1 MIKAILTLVLFGAV
15 GFGAYT
21 TFFKKDSSY
30 QASEV
35 LNYQNSES
43 ASEVKGTEETI
54 SPTEPFTMKGTF
66 SDLSKKGGSY
76 ECTVSHNVSVAQ
88 SKGTVYVSGSKIRG
102 EFASTVPQVN
112 MTVNSTMISDGSH
125 IYTWTD
131 MAKTGFKAKIVESA
145 KPTSA
150 DSVGNEYM
158 QNLEYSC
165 NPWPADE
172 SKFAVPTEIT
182 FIDTNK

>member
-1 MIKAILTLVLFGAV
+1 MIKAIFTLVLLGAV

-30 QASEV
+30 QASDVVNE
-35 LNYQNSES
+35 QNSES
-43 ASEVKGTEETI
+43 TSEVKGTEETI

-76 ECTVSHNVSVAQ
+76 ECSVSHSVSVAE
-88 SKGTVYVSGSKIRG
+88 SNGKVYVSSTKIRG
-102 EFASTVPQVN
+102 DFSSKIPQVN
-112 MTVNSTMISDGSH
+112 MTVNSTMVSDGTH

-145 KPTSA
+145 KPTSE
-150 DSVGNEYM
+150 DTVGNEYM

-165 NPWPADE
+165 APWAVDE
-172 SKFAVPTEIT
+172 SKFVIPGDIK
-182 FIDTNK
+182 FIDTN